1 MSTWYQL
8 SSTHVLEK
16 FGTVAA
22 GLSQDEARQRL
33 ARQGAN
39 ELVEQATKNP
49 WVILREQLTA
59 TMVLILIVAAILSA
73 FLGDIQDS
81 IAIFTIVVFN
91 ALLGFKQEYQA
102 EQAIASLRKLAVPIV
117 RVKRAGQVLELSSRE
132 LVVGDIV
139 LLEAGNL
146 VPADGRILESANLRI
161 QEASLTGESHAVDKV
176 SYALEQ
182 GDLPLGDRLNM
193 VYMGTMVTYGRGE
206 VLITETGM
214 ATELG
219 QIASAIQS
227 VKAEPTH
234 LQKRLDQL
242 GQKLAIAIL
251 ITVLIVFGLGLLR
264 GEEIQD
270 MFMIAVSLGV
280 AAVPE
285 GLPAVVTIALS
296 LGAQRML
303 KQRALI
309 RKLPAV
315 ETLGSVTV
323 ICTDKTGTLTE
334 NQMTVTALVA
344 AGKRTDLGPDQHQS
358 SISPSGFARYL
369 QDQPALTLL
378 LMGGT
383 LCNDAALNL
392 DDNAPQGFSIMGDP
406 TEGALVVAAAQA
418 GLSKTDCEQRLPRI
432 KEVPFDSER
441 KCMTTVHHIAA
452 KQSTAPPLTDILA
465 FAQVPDHCQ
474 YVVFCK
480 GAVDRLLKISDWAW
494 ETDHIEQMT
503 ETRCDRILKTHD
515 QLAQEGMRL
524 LGVAYQSLKAVPE
537 DLSTVEQHLIF
548 VGLVGM
554 IDPIRADVY
563 AAVQTCQTAGIRPV
577 MITGDHPLTAQHIA
591 SDLGIDS
598 NGELLTG
605 QDLDQ
610 LTDAELCDA
619 VKRVSVYAR
628 VAPQHKLDIVHALQC
643 SGHIAAMTGDGV
655 NDAPALKQADIGISM
670 GIMGTDVAKDA
681 SDIVLLDDNFSTI
694 VAATR
699 EGRVIYDNIRKFIQY
714 TLTGNLGELWVIL
727 FAPFLGMPL
736 PLLPLQILWINLL
749 ADGILALSLSV
760 EPAERNIMQ
769 RAPYQPHESIFGR
782 GVGKGIIWIGLFLGI
797 VLLGV
802 GYRYWSLGL
811 ESWQTMVFCTLAF
824 SRISIAQAVRSDRDS
839 VFKIGLFSNKPAL
852 LAVVITFVCQL
863 LVMYVPA
870 LQHMFKTVPLSATDL
885 GVSLGLGG
893 LVFLS
898 VEMKKTI
905 SHWRSSNSVK
915 RR

>member
-8 SSTHVLEK
+8 SPPAVLEK
-16 FGTVAA
+16 FGTIAT
-22 GLSQDEARQRL
+22 GLSQEEAQQRL
-33 ARQGAN
+33 ARQGPN
-39 ELVEQATKNP
+39 ELVEKATKNP

-59 TMVLILIVAAILSA
+59 TMVLILIVAAVLSA

-81 IAIFTIVVFN
+81 IAIFLIVVFN
-91 ALLGFKQEYQA
+91 AVLGFRQEYQA
-102 EQAIASLRKLAVPIV
+102 EQAIASLRRLAVPTV
-117 RVKRAGQVLELSSRE
+117 RVKRAGQVQELSSRE
-132 LVVGDIV
+132 LVPGDVV

-146 VPADGRILESANLRI
+146 VPADGRILESANLRV
-161 QEASLTGESHAVDKV
+161 QEASLTGESDAVDKV
-176 SYALEQ
+176 SHALDQ
-182 GDLPLGDRLNM
+182 GDLPLGDRVNM
-193 VYMGTMVTYGRGE
+193 VYMGTIVTYGRGE
-206 VLITETGM
+206 VVITETAM
-214 ATELG
+214 STELG
-219 QIASAIQS
+219 QIAAAIQS
-227 VKAEPTH
+227 VKSEPTH

-251 ITVLIVFGLGLLR
+251 VTVLIVFGLGLLR
-264 GEEIQD
+264 GEELQA

-303 KQRALI
+303 KQQALI

-334 NQMTVTALVA
+334 NRMTVASVVA
-344 AGKRTDLGPDQHQS
+344 AGKRIDLTQHPSSLLDGEPSTDFQT
-358 SISPSGFARYL
+358 
-369 QDQPALTLL
+369 QPVHSLL
-378 LMGGT
+378 LMAGT

-392 DDNAPQGFSIMGDP
+392 DDAAPQGFRMIGDP

-418 GLSKTDCEQRLPRI
+418 GLKKIDLEACLHRI
-432 KEVPFDSER
+432 KEVPFDSDR
-441 KCMTTVHHIAA
+441 KLMTTVHCRG
-452 KQSTAPPLTDILA
+452 TDSSPALSLVADTLA
-465 FAQVPDHCQ
+465 FAQVPDPCQ

-480 GAVDRLLKISDWAW
+480 GAVDRLLKISDWVW
-494 ETDHIEQMT
+494 EADRIEQMT
-503 ETRCDRILKTHD
+503 EERCDRILETHD

-524 LGVAYQSLKAVPE
+524 LGVAYQSLKEIPD

-554 IDPIRADVY
+554 IDPIRSDVY
-563 AAVQTCQTAGIRPV
+563 GAVQTCQTAGIRPV

-591 SDLGIDS
+591 ADLGIAA
-598 NGELLTG
+598 NGKLLTG
-605 QDLDQ
+605 QDLDR
-610 LTDAELCDA
+610 LTEAELCDA
-619 VKRVSVYAR
+619 VGQVSVYAR
-628 VAPQHKLDIVHALQC
+628 VAPQHKLDIIHALQC
-643 SGHIAAMTGDGV
+643 SGQITAMTGDGV

-670 GIMGTDVAKDA
+670 GITGTDVAKDA

-699 EGRVIYDNIRKFIQY
+699 EGRVIYDNIRKFILY

-760 EPAERNIMQ
+760 EPAERNIMK
-769 RAPYQPHESIFGR
+769 RAPYEPNESIFGR
-782 GVGKGIIWIGLFLGI
+782 GVGQSIIWIGLFLGA

-802 GYRYWSLGL
+802 GYRYWDLGL
-811 ESWQTMVFCTLAF
+811 ENWQTMVFCTLAF
-824 SRISIAQAVRSDRDS
+824 SRISIAQAVRSDQDS
-839 VFKIGLFSNKPAL
+839 LFKIGLFSNEPAL
-852 LAVVITFVCQL
+852 LAVIVTFLFQI
-863 LVMYVPA
+863 LVVYVPL
-870 LQHMFKTVPLSATDL
+870 LQTMFKTVPLSATDL
-885 GVSLGLGG
+885 GVSLGLGA
-893 LVFLS
+893 LVFFS
-898 VEMKKTI
+898 VEFKKKMFRQ
-905 SHWRSSNSVK
+905 RSGSGA
-915 RR
+915 